1 MAIEK
6 EKKSQ
11 INKLN
16 LSVNAFIQDNFGQF
30 PVISFFS
37 LDRASASITLKDCE
51 SDTEADTAKLEPKD
65 MKQLLDWITENLD
78 NIRAE
83 QNAEFD
89 SEDDNA
95 DELAEEEWSASW
107 SIKMYDNGGHES
119 RLSGDGLKLPPY
131 VSQLFW
137 KLSDYFEDTED
148 GFDFMGEAFGCDDLI
163 TLNQLVCEL
172 TVDSVVTGD
181 DHLLGSAYMDILTY
195 RDSVMGKD
203 EDKKRSYHIHS
214 GAAASLYFL
223 SSFVPTRHSEQ
234 EKVVQTGRERLE
246 AFNLFVQENILPPVG
261 NFISVSEIDM
271 VMNAVSKKYPLWR
284 RMFVDS
290 KLTILRLNNTHKEMN
305 SMCNASHKIG
315 DATKFSYELY
325 LFHTKDFEQGHP
337 VYIFLHELGHILQI
351 EAAHDPSLVP
361 ESFIKFSN
369 DMTGKELTQGEFAPE
384 LFADAFAMAMM
395 QTFGWK
401 EYDTFDIVSDS
412 VKELFKHYMEQLMV
426 RMEQQQISK

>member
-1 MAIEK
+1 MSI
-6 EKKSQ
+6 KKTKQVQ

-16 LSVNAFIQDNFGQF
+16 FSVNAFIQDNFGQF
-30 PVISFFS
+30 PVSSFFS
-37 LDRASASITLKDCE
+37 LDRAIASITLKDCE

-65 MKQLLDWITENLD
+65 MKQLLDWVAENLD
-78 NIRAE
+78 HIRSE
-83 QNAEFD
+83 QTGEFD
-89 SEDDNA
+89 DSENAGELDEEDYSPSWCIKISDSSKHEIILRGDDPT
-95 DELAEEEWSASW
+95 
-107 SIKMYDNGGHES
+107 
-119 RLSGDGLKLPPY
+119 LPPY

-172 TVDSVVTGD
+172 AVDSVVTGD

-223 SSFVPTRHSEQ
+223 SSFVPARHSAQ
-234 EKVVQTGRERLE
+234 EKVVQTGRERLA
-246 AFNLFVQENILPPVG
+246 AFDRFVCENILPPVG
-261 NFISVSEIDM
+261 NFIAVSEIDM

-284 RMFVDS
+284 RMFVDN

-325 LFHTKDFEQGHP
+325 LFHTKDLEQGHP
-337 VYIFLHELGHILQI
+337 VYIFLHELGHILQV
-351 EAAHDPSLVP
+351 EAAHDPALVP

-369 DMTGKELTQGEFAPE
+369 GMTGKELTQGEFAPE

-426 RMEQQQISK
+426 CMEQEQISK